1 MANEN
6 YINGMITN
14 YDATFV
20 PAKAATVY
28 AAHESSLFLG
38 GELIP
43 LVNAPNGVL
52 QVPEIAKDVDVDQIT
67 GAAPGS
73 ADIETE
79 LPTFTKNTI
88 TCDLFAARSVVR
100 DLGAID
106 PNEVGRALG
115 MAVSSKF
122 DDQVMNVLG
131 DLTAQEAAD
140 AAGTGVLDVSDIATA
155 VQTIRG
161 AGETG
166 QLYGVISHTEYA
178 ALMSDIGSTAFAGG
192 DLFQGQALRSGF
204 FGNIFGVQLFVTS
217 RMNNT
222 STGVTNPLAAIFSA
236 DAMRIAMQ
244 KNVDLE
250 IARRAAAVGNDVV
263 ASLHAKCGLID
274 ATRGVM
280 ILNAST

>member
-1 MANEN
+1 MANEA
-6 YINGMITN
+6 YISAINA
-14 YDATFV
+14 DALFV

-28 AAHESSLFLG
+28 AAHENSLFLG

-43 LVNAPNGVL
+43 VVNAPNGVL
-52 QVPEIAKDVDVDQIT
+52 QVPEIAKDVTVDQIT
-67 GAAPGS
+67 GS
-73 ADIETE
+73 ESTADVETE

-88 TCDLFAARSVVR
+88 TADLFAARSVVR

-122 DDQVMNVLG
+122 DDSVMAVLG
-131 DLTAQEAAD
+131 TLTAQEAAD
-140 AAGTGVLDVSDIATA
+140 AAGKGVMDVSDIATA

-166 QLYGVISHTEYA
+166 QLYGVIAHTEYA

-217 RMNNT
+217 RMT
-222 STGVTNPLAAIFSA
+222 DAATGVTNPMAAIFSA

-250 IARRAAAVGNDVV
+250 IARRAAAVGQDVV

-274 ATRGVM
+274 ASRGVM
-280 ILNAST
+280 IKNATT